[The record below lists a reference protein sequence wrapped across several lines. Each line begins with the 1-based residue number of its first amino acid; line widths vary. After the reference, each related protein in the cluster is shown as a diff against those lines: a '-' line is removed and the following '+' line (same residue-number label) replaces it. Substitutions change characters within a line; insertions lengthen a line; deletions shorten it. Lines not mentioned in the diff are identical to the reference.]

1 MIPLVAFGAGVAVG
15 VAGMTA
21 WTISISGS
29 SAMGYAL
36 GRKYGR
42 IICEQID
49 GMEDRARDLITGK
62 KEE

>member
-1 MIPLVAFGAGVAVG
+1 MIPMVAGVALG
-15 VAGMTA
+15 VATA
-21 WTISISGS
+21 TVWTISVSGS

>member
-1 MIPLVAFGAGVAVG
+1 MIAGVALG
-15 VAGMTA
+15 VTTA
-21 WTISISGS
+21 TVWTISVSGS
-29 SAMGYAL
+29 SAMGYAM

-49 GMEDRARDLITGK
+49 SVEDRARDLITGK